1 MGWKERPKRSKQ
13 EKRKSARKG
22 AIVFSLVTAGALTAT
37 ISTGSCA
44 DESYRRGNLMTLATG
59 DASYGRTR
67 STPCGV
73 VRLLAPDQVDAVPCQ
88 IWNLLPLTI
97 VGAAS
102 VVWLLLDRA
111 GLDRRYR
118 D

>member
-1 MGWKERPKRSKQ
+1 MGWKQRPKQ

-22 AIVFSLVTAGALTAT
+22 AVVFILVAAGALTAT

-44 DESYRRGNLMTLATG
+44 GESYRRGNMMTLATG
-59 DASYGRTR
+59 DPSYGATR

-73 VRLLAPDQVDAVPCQ
+73 VRLFTPAQVDAVPCQ
-88 IWNLLPLTI
+88 VWNLLPLTI
-97 VGAAS
+97 LGGAS
-102 VVWLLLDRA
+102 VVWLLLDLA